1 MYDAIF
7 LATIV
12 AFFALCV
19 AYIRAC
25 DRIIGPDSEFEL
37 ERRRPRTSRSPAE
50 RWSRRHEPPRRVS
63 AADNFTAL
71 GLTFVLLVYLVLVLV
86 FPERF

>member
-19 AYIRAC
+19 AYVRGI

-37 ERRRPRTSRSPAE
+37 ELDDIDRAAG
-50 RWSRRHEPPRRVS
+50 HEAPVEQV
-63 AADNFTAL
+63 A
-71 GLTFVLLVYLVLVLV
+71 
-86 FPERF
+86 